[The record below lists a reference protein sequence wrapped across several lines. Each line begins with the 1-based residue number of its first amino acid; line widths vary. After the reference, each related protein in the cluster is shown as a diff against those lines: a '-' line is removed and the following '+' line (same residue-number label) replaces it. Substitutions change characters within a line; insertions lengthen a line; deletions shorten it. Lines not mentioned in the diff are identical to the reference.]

1 MDATEEK
8 SKDLHLNLSFP
19 VLTRAFPL
27 DLSYVALHQ
36 ASDREHATLIIL
48 KEVKYGKVQALE
60 EETIRGINIKIHD
73 GKVFFPNS
81 ICRELVDWFHDH
93 LQNRCHGGTCKKY
106 LMHLNGQNVV
116 SNHEPN

>member
-36 ASDREHATLIIL
+36 ASDREYATLISL

-73 GKVFFPNS
+73 GKVFFLIQFAES
-81 ICRELVDWFHDH
+81 
-93 LQNRCHGGTCKKY
+93 
-106 LMHLNGQNVV
+106 
-116 SNHEPN
+116 